1 MAIQLMELKEP
12 EAWHQDVDLID
23 LLDTIYSELCR
34 YIVFK
39 DDNSALACT
48 LWILATWFV
57 EELDFVPYM
66 LITAPE
72 KGCGKSQLLKLMS
85 RLSRKPLN
93 SSNLTQATV
102 YRIIDKCKPTL
113 FIDEVDTFIGNN
125 KELIGVLNCGNER
138 DSSYVYRNEKSSKGE
153 LIPTAYDCFGFK
165 ALSGINSKS
174 LASALVSRSIVIELR
189 KKLKDEKV
197 EKLRSGPKPDF
208 DEICQKCVTIRNKYR
223 GCFKSALTNVRNSL
237 LPSSLNDREKDKWE
251 PLIALISLTGNRTA
265 LTMVQECSI
274 ALSQLSCESSKGTS
288 IHLLEQLKELF
299 NNNFRDYT
307 KISSEALVNVLL
319 SNEES
324 EWQEANNG
332 RRINQ
337 KWLAHKLGIYGI
349 KSTQFK
355 AGGVTKRGYIKDDF
369 EEVFKRYLD

>member
-1 MAIQLMELKEP
+1 
-12 EAWHQDVDLID
+12 
-23 LLDTIYSELCR
+23 
-34 YIVFK
+34 
-39 DDNSALACT
+39 
-48 LWILATWFV
+48 
-57 EELDFVPYM
+57 
-66 LITAPE
+66 
-72 KGCGKSQLLKLMS
+72 
-85 RLSRKPLN
+85 
-93 SSNLTQATV
+93 
-102 YRIIDKCKPTL
+102 
-113 FIDEVDTFIGNN
+113 
-125 KELIGVLNCGNER
+125 
-138 DSSYVYRNEKSSKGE
+138 
-153 LIPTAYDCFGFK
+153 
-165 ALSGINSKS
+165 
-174 LASALVSRSIVIELR
+174 VIELR

-223 GCFKSALTNVRNSL
+223 GCFKSVLTNVRKSL

-299 NNNFRDYT
+299 NNNFKDHT
-307 KISSEALVNVLL
+307 KISTEALVNVLL

>member
-1 MAIQLMELKEP
+1 
-12 EAWHQDVDLID
+12 
-23 LLDTIYSELCR
+23 
-34 YIVFK
+34 
-39 DDNSALACT
+39 
-48 LWILATWFV
+48 
-57 EELDFVPYM
+57 M

-223 GCFKSALTNVRNSL
+223 GCFKSVLTNVRKSL

-299 NNNFRDYT
+299 NNNFKDHT